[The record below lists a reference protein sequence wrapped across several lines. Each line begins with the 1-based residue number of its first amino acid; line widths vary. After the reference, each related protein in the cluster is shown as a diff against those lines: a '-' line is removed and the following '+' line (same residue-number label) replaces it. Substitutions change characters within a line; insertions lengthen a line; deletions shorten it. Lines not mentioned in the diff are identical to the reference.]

1 LIELAGM
8 QPSADLSFSK
18 TPFIR
23 LLLPLITGII
33 LQWYL
38 QVATIVLL
46 LVFAVPAFLLTLFF
60 FLPLAQRYRWQ
71 WVTGLLLSILLAVA
85 GAWLTWRKDI
95 THRSDWFGHHYQ
107 AGDVLVFSLTEP
119 LTEKAN
125 SFKATAT
132 VHTLLRGKKTIPVTG
147 QIIVYFRKDSLPAGL
162 QYGSVLL
169 TKTLLQPIK
178 NAGNPGGFDYKRYCR
193 FQGITAQLYLQHH
206 QVVVTGYNNGNRA
219 KRLLYSLRE
228 KVIRLLQQY
237 IPGPRESA
245 LAEALLIGYKD
256 DLDKGLLQSYSNT
269 GVVHII
275 AVSGMHLA
283 LIYWVLNLLLAP
295 LKKRKQTRWLLPLL
309 VTGLLWLF
317 TLLAGGA
324 PSILRAAVM
333 FSCIMLGQL
342 IGRRGSIYNT
352 LALSA
357 FVLLCYNPF
366 WLWDVGFQLSYAA
379 VLSIV
384 LFYKPVYGLLYIRYK
399 LLDYCW
405 QLMAVTI
412 AAQLLTT
419 PVSIFHFHQFP
430 VYFLITNLL
439 AVPLSSVILV
449 GELLLLA
456 LAIVPAAATAAGW
469 LLGQLIRLMNA
480 IIMQVE
486 QWPFALW
493 DGLLLSIA
501 QVILLYVLVT
511 TVSLALI
518 TKAKKMWW
526 ASLWII
532 TVFLVLRAHS
542 FYTATRQQKLIVYNV
557 PRSTAIDCVSGRHYV
572 FIGDSSLLAND
583 FARNFHL
590 KPSRVLHRVSPVQQ
604 LPGLFI
610 KDNYILFGGKSIV
623 LLDTATRFAPA
634 NPRLVA
640 DLLIIAG
647 KMYPSLTRL
656 QQSFDIRQVVTDGK
670 TPFYRIAQW
679 KKECAA
685 LKIPFHDVNEQ
696 GAFVM
701 NLR

>member
-1 LIELAGM
+1 M

-33 LQWYL
+33 LQWYF
-38 QVATIVLL
+38 QFATIVLL
-46 LVFAVPAFLLTLFF
+46 LACGVPVLFFILFF
-60 FLPLAQRYRWQ
+60 FLPLAKRYRRQ
-71 WVTGLLLSILLAVA
+71 WVAGLLLYLLLAAA
-85 GAWLTWRKDI
+85 GACLTWRRDI
-95 THRSDWFGHHYQ
+95 THSPDWFGHHYQ
-107 AGDVLVFSLTEP
+107 PGDVVMFSLAEP

-125 SFKATAT
+125 SFKASAT
-132 VHTLLRGKKTIPVTG
+132 IHALLRGRKTISAGG

-169 TKTLLQPIK
+169 TNASLQPIK

-193 FQGITAQLYLQHH
+193 FQGITAQLYLQHY
-206 QVVVTGYNNGNRA
+206 QVVVTGHNKGNRT
-219 KRLLYSLRE
+219 KHFLYGLRE

-237 IPGPRESA
+237 IPGEREPA

-309 VTGLLWLF
+309 VMGLLWLF

-342 IGRRGSIYNT
+342 IGRRGSVYNT

-384 LFYKPVYGLLYIRYK
+384 LFYKPVYGLLYTRCK

-405 QLMAVTI
+405 QLMAVTV

-419 PVSIFHFHQFP
+419 PVSIYHFHQFP

-439 AVPLSSVILV
+439 AVPLSSIILV

-456 LAIVPAAATAAGW
+456 LAMIPAAATAAGW

-480 IIMQVE
+480 IILEVE

-493 DGLLLSIA
+493 DGLLLSIV
-501 QVILLYVLVT
+501 QVILLYVLVAT
-511 TVSLALI
+511 ISLALI
-518 TKAKKMWW
+518 NKAKKMWW
-526 ASLWII
+526 ASFFI
-532 TVFLVLRAHS
+532 VVAFLVLRIHS
-542 FYTATRQQKLIVYNV
+542 FYTAARQQKLIVYNV
-557 PRSTAIDCVSGRHYV
+557 PRKTAIDCVAGRRYV
-572 FIGDSSLLAND
+572 FIGDSSLLADD

-590 KPSRVLHRVSPVQQ
+590 KPSRVLHRVSPGQQ
-604 LPGLFI
+604 LPGLYT
-610 KDNYILFGGKSIV
+610 KDNFILFGGKSIV

-647 KMYPSLTRL
+647 KMYPSLARL
-656 QQSFDIRQVVTDGK
+656 QQSFDIRQVVADGK